1 MMLSHLGATVHPDA
15 ITREFTKDRAQS
27 VRGFNE
33 VFNTLARRF
42 GVKQIDSF
50 ENGTFAQLKASL
62 DRGEPA
68 VVHGFFTGFGHVLVV
83 TGYDEGGY
91 YVNDPA
97 GTWSQ
102 IFKGGYRNAW
112 NESTEGKNIYYR
124 KDAFERAIAT
134 YDGYTFTSL
143 YLHIIR

>member
-1 MMLSHLGATVHPDA
+1 M
-15 ITREFTKDRAQS
+15 
-27 VRGFNE
+27 
-33 VFNTLARRF
+33 
-42 GVKQIDSF
+42 
-50 ENGTFAQLKASL
+50 ASL
-62 DRGEPA
+62 R
-68 VVHGFFTGFGHVLVV
+68 VFGHVLVV

-112 NESTEGKNIYYR
+112 NESTEGRNIYYR

-134 YDGYTFTSL
+134 YDGYTFPTSTFMFSANLKSIDKVQFDRISDITASIRSLKTNSDRCYPCQL
-143 YLHIIR
+143 YDKLKL